1 MEPWFNGWQNF
12 DDAYSEVYANAL
24 ESNSSS
30 EDEDDSDNDF
40 ELSDDDSYVSI
51 GDKTLQDDDFSDE
64 ELEFLAA
71 ACVSCGNLDVK
82 TPNEILGEETI
93 KKQKKV
99 IKRLQLK
106 IHRLEK
112 ANENLK
118 QKIKKSENKTDGL
131 SNQDLLVMKDIKQGV
146 KDGKIWCSLMNDQV
160 G

>member
-1 MEPWFNGWQNF
+1 M
-12 DDAYSEVYANAL
+12 
-24 ESNSSS
+24 
-30 EDEDDSDNDF
+30 
-40 ELSDDDSYVSI
+40 
-51 GDKTLQDDDFSDE
+51 K
-64 ELEFLAA
+64 FLAKKP
-71 ACVSCGNLDVK
+71 L
-82 TPNEILGEETI
+82 

-146 KDGKIWCSLMNDQV
+146 KDRKICCSLMNDQV